1 MRRMLVEIADSRCPP
16 ASGVPLAAGFAS
28 TSATGRRGPT
38 PGAAFAFIS
47 VTPSRVGRDRGV
59 PRRPLLRLLSSL
71 VAQSANLAAS
81 KAQPWDLA
89 HCLVNVFTARDLLD
103 DGVGRGGPGASF
115 GVV

>member
-1 MRRMLVEIADSRCPP
+1 MPTMLVEIADSRCPP

-47 VTPSRVGRDRGV
+47 VTPSRVGRGRGV

-81 KAQPWDLA
+81 KAQPWDLGVSPEKVGSSRVKTSDRG
-89 HCLVNVFTARDLLD
+89 LVAE
-103 DGVGRGGPGASF
+103 G
-115 GVV
+115 